1 MKRAEEL
8 STCIETLVYRMKV
21 SERTGCDVVSLQEM
35 QVISYLSTHPGAKM
49 TQIAEYL
56 LLGLSNL
63 TAIVDKLV
71 HKNIVQRSRC
81 DEDRRVVLVS
91 LTDEGEAIARTNRE
105 QKHDLAEQMLA
116 ALDEADQERL
126 MAIMQR
132 IVDRM
137 NQGKNG
143 RP

>member
-1 MKRAEEL
+1 MKPSEEL
-8 STCIETLVYRMKV
+8 STYIETLVYRMKV
-21 SERTGCDVVSLQEM
+21 SERTGCDVVNLQEM
-35 QVISYLSTHPGAKM
+35 QVISYLDTHPAAKM
-49 TQIAEYL
+49 SQIAEYL

-71 HKNIVQRSRC
+71 RKKIVQRNRS

-91 LTDEGEAIARTNRE
+91 LTDEGDAIARTNRE

-116 ALDEADQERL
+116 ALDERDQKKL
-126 MAIMQR
+126 IAIMR
-132 IVDRM
+132 KIVGNM
-137 NQGKNG
+137 NREKNG

>member
-1 MKRAEEL
+1 M
-8 STCIETLVYRMKV
+8 S
-21 SERTGCDVVSLQEM
+21 
-35 QVISYLSTHPGAKM
+35 
-49 TQIAEYL
+49 QIAEYL

-71 HKNIVQRSRC
+71 RKKIVQRNRS

-91 LTDEGEAIARTNRE
+91 LTDEGDAIARTNRE

-116 ALDEADQERL
+116 ALDERDQKKL
-126 MAIMQR
+126 IAIMR
-132 IVDRM
+132 KIVGNM
-137 NQGKNG
+137 NREKNG